1 MFCRLDLKDCFLF
14 KKIVLVLADVEKKVF
29 PPFFFFSFWSYLTEK
44 GNVKRP
50 GNHNEDLLNG
60 VSMLGCFLLLLFY
73 YVEDTMG
80 INLYFVCLF
89 FLLLFSLK
97 KNKKT

>member
-29 PPFFFFSFWSYLTEK
+29 PPFFSFWSYLTEK

-80 INLYFVCLF
+80 INLFLFVCF